1 MSTASRISSAEQRLR
16 VLRPGLR
23 IVTVRGGLQ
32 DGIADHAEIDGAQ
45 IVREPDES
53 SEAFRQ
59 RAIACRTANALAV
72 SWP

>member
-45 IVREPDES
+45 IVREPE
-53 SEAFRQ
+53 
-59 RAIACRTANALAV
+59 RADRVSRARPLRTSTNCCR
-72 SWP
+72 